1 MNKLK
6 FKSTFLLLMLTA
18 FVTFYITGCN
28 QNSITNP
35 GDGTDN
41 QYLQDVVQS
50 GYSINDRTVEDNIM
64 SNTVADID
72 TGAVSDDG
80 GYNNPLS
87 HIIRWG
93 RHITDVN
100 INLNISGND
109 SMKTV
114 AVERTI
120 TGYYRIIGID
130 GTGNQVEV
138 DKPYVEQTNRNIA
151 FKRIARTPH
160 PRFNWRV
167 YSISALSGKT
177 TSPSPVNTIT
187 LTSIVI
193 TDITSGA
200 SYTLTGP
207 DFTQNIYYTK
217 FFGGTGVPSFNRGDQ
232 VKIDVY
238 ATSTTADTNIV
249 DWHWAR
255 NTFGFH
261 RIPFNMIHNV
271 PGSGGYNQTYERI
284 FNIYNYHMLGCFNT
298 YISGSTRE
306 SLWDDDPGKFNS
318 MEAGIPYKIN
328 H

>member
-6 FKSTFLLLMLTA
+6 LKSIFILIAGFITL
-18 FVTFYITGCN
+18 YIAGCN

-35 GDGTDN
+35 GDQTDN
-41 QYLQDVVQS
+41 QYLQDVIQS

-64 SNTVADID
+64 SNTVSDMD

-100 INLNISGND
+100 INLSISNQGD
-109 SMKTV
+109 TLKTV

-120 TGYYRIIGID
+120 TGYFRIIGLD
-130 GTGNQVEV
+130 QNGNQVIV

-167 YSISALSGKT
+167 YSISALNGKT
-177 TSPSPVNTIT
+177 TSPATTNTIT

-193 TDITSGA
+193 NDITAGT

-207 DFTQNIYYTK
+207 DFTQNVYYTK
-217 FFGGTGVPSFNRGDQ
+217 FFGGAGIPAFNRGDQ
-232 VKIDVY
+232 IKIDVY

-261 RIPFNMIHNV
+261 RIPFRMVSNV
-271 PGSGGYNQTYERI
+271 PGSGGYSQTYERI
-284 FNIYNYHMLGCFNT
+284 FNIYNYHLLGCFNT